1 MHENNQ
7 GSPTLLARFPDPLAF
22 GSSKSGS
29 GNLTTTLPS
38 PTHQISASSH
48 APRCWLDLNIVHNCV
63 QSAITMLRK
72 ICLLLCNLLLM
83 RSVHARKAN
92 KRSRSANIDIL
103 YNYEEN
109 EELSTRAKTWNY
121 LRAIE
126 LVSKYWCLINADIV
140 NSFESFS
147 SYYLIVTHLLISVAE
162 TSALKHFPKYS
173 PQPQYRKGN
182 LLSINLKIEK
192 G

>member
-1 MHENNQ
+1 
-7 GSPTLLARFPDPLAF
+7 
-22 GSSKSGS
+22 
-29 GNLTTTLPS
+29 
-38 PTHQISASSH
+38 
-48 APRCWLDLNIVHNCV
+48 
-63 QSAITMLRK
+63 MLRK
-72 ICLLLCNLLLM
+72 ISLLLCNLLLM

-147 SYYLIVTHLLISVAE
+147 SYYLIVTHILISVAE

-173 PQPQYRKGN
+173 PQPQYRKGKLLGPTDEICACWWESVCAFIWQEGTHTQRKKMAERQTENKVEAAGNN
-182 LLSINLKIEK
+182 LPALTDYNDGKMF
-192 G
+192 